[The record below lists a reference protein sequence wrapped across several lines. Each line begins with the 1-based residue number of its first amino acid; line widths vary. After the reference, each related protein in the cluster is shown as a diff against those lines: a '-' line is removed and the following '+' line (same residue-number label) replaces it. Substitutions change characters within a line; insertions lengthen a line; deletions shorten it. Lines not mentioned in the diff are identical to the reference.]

1 MGTSRTF
8 DVGGDAAARSPLA
21 AVMKEFLA
29 GGGKVLDSSPMY
41 GRAEQVTGDL
51 LRGAGAA
58 GKVFVATKV
67 WTEGRDAGVKQ
78 MRESLER
85 LGVTRMDLMQVH
97 NLKDWRTQLA
107 TLREWKA
114 EGKIRNVGI
123 TTSIASQYGDFE
135 AVMRGEKLDFVQLN
149 YSIGEREAEKVLLP
163 LARDRGIATLVNRPF
178 MRGELFRRLA
188 GRPLPGWASE
198 IGCASWGQVLLKWIL
213 GHPAVT
219 CVIPASAKAANMRD
233 NMLAGFGALPDAVL
247 RERIAAEVMG

>member
-1 MGTSRTF
+1 
-8 DVGGDAAARSPLA
+8 L
-21 AVMKEFLA
+21 
-29 GGGKVLDSSPMY
+29 
-41 GRAEQVTGDL
+41 RA
-51 LRGAGAA
+51 
-58 GKVFVATKV
+58 
-67 WTEGRDAGVKQ
+67 
-78 MRESLER
+78 
-85 LGVTRMDLMQVH
+85 
-97 NLKDWRTQLA
+97 
-107 TLREWKA
+107 
-114 EGKIRNVGI
+114 
-123 TTSIASQYGDFE
+123 
-135 AVMRGEKLDFVQLN
+135 
-149 YSIGEREAEKVLLP
+149 GERECEQVLLP